1 MATAWQ
7 SAGCDCSAEGVIQ
20 TRRIGDSGLFEMRT
34 EMTEIDIQER
44 IFKYNITLFDKPLSH
59 N

>member
-7 SAGCDCSAEGVIQ
+7 SARCDCSAEGVIQ

-34 EMTEIDIQER
+34 EMTEIDILEKAFQ
-44 IFKYNITLFDKPLSH
+44 KT
-59 N
+59 

>member
-1 MATAWQ
+1 MVTAWQ

-34 EMTEIDIQER
+34 EMTEIDILEKAFQ
-44 IFKYNITLFDKPLSH
+44 KT
-59 N
+59 